1 MRICISGRTIYPKLS
16 FTKTCKTIIFSDFQ
30 QTFLSLDYQF
40 LWIRSLIIISFLGVK
55 LTLKKL
61 YKMNFKFDQDH
72 KTVILY
78 RNFNCEVILF
88 ELYRRFSILI

>member
-1 MRICISGRTIYPKLS
+1 M
-16 FTKTCKTIIFSDFQ
+16 
-30 QTFLSLDYQF
+30 
-40 LWIRSLIIISFLGVK
+40 IIISFLGIK

-78 RNFNCEVILF
+78 RNFNCELILF